1 MKTKQQV
8 VSEFRRAAI
17 LDAARTVFAR
27 NGFTGAIMDAIASEA
42 GIAKGTVY
50 LYFRS
55 KTEIYKA
62 VLDHDMKAL
71 QINSL
76 ARIDAAATLP
86 AKIEAFALA
95 RIENADARREFF
107 RIMDSEGSNLTYNRR
122 QYREWHREPVLRLAQ
137 SIEQAARRGE
147 IRPLP
152 PEKTAW
158 LIADM
163 IRGAVQRRILEQDSA
178 PPAAEARFLRDFI
191 WPALAAEPP
200 RQGRQSTIR
209 AK

>member
-55 KTEIYKA
+55 KTDIYKA
-62 VLDHDMKAL
+62 VLAHDMKAL
-71 QINSL
+71 QANSL
-76 ARIDAAATLP
+76 ARIEAATGLP

-95 RIENADARREFF
+95 RLENADARREFF
-107 RIMDSEGSNLTYNRR
+107 RIMDSEDSNLTYNRR

-137 SIEQAARRGE
+137 AIEEAARHGE
-147 IRPLP
+147 IRRLP
-152 PEKTAW
+152 PEKAAW

-163 IRGAVQRRILEQDSA
+163 IRGAVQRRILEQDNT

-191 WPALAAEPP
+191 WPALAVEPP
-200 RQGRQSTIR
+200 RRRQQNSSS

>member
-55 KTEIYKA
+55 KTDIYKA
-62 VLDHDMKAL
+62 VLAHDMKAL
-71 QINSL
+71 QANSL
-76 ARIDAAATLP
+76 ARIEAATGLP

-95 RIENADARREFF
+95 RLENADARREFF
-107 RIMDSEGSNLTYNRR
+107 RIMDSEDSNLTYNRR

-137 SIEQAARRGE
+137 SIEQAAKSGE
-147 IRPLP
+147 IRHLP
-152 PEKTAW
+152 AEKAAW

-163 IRGAVQRRILEQDSA
+163 IRGAVQRRILEQDNT

-191 WPALAAEPP
+191 WPALAAPA
-200 RQGRQSTIR
+200 R
-209 AK
+209 